1 MRFEWDEQKNRH
13 NLRKHD
19 VRFETAILVFDDPY
33 AITQRD
39 LTFEDEERWITV
51 GAIGTGSILLVVH
64 TFFEKQEEEIIR
76 IISARAAESHEGEPM
91 RKLTKEQKRDIQT
104 IAAKRDE
111 DIDFSDAPPVL
122 DWGEAEI
129 GKFYRPKKKPVTIR
143 LDSDV
148 IAWLKADGR
157 GYQTKANWLLRNAM
171 LHFTKESNVSRR
183 KGAPQRSKA
192 NRRRKHG

>member
-1 MRFEWDEQKNRH
+1 MRFEWDAHKNRH

-19 VRFETAILVFDDPY
+19 VRFETAMLVFDDPY
-33 AITQRD
+33 ALTQRD
-39 LTFEDEERWITV
+39 FTFEDEERWITV

-183 KGAPQRSKA
+183 KGAPQSSKA